1 MRAKTLLIAAFLFA
15 VPAAAQPQS
24 QSQTVPPEQLAREA
38 IELMLQAV
46 QGLIA
51 NLPQYAAPEI
61 DADGNIT
68 IKRLNPKR
76 LAKPDSLPPA
86 KDGGITL

>member
-1 MRAKTLLIAAFLFA
+1 MRIKALAFALVVLAA
-15 VPAAAQPQS
+15 PAWAQPQN
-24 QSQTVPPEQLAREA
+24 QTVPPEQLAREA
-38 IELMLQAV
+38 IALMLQAM

-61 DADGNIT
+61 DAEGNIT

-76 LAKPDSLPPA
+76 LAKPETPPPA
-86 KDGGITL
+86 NDGGMTL

>member
-1 MRAKTLLIAAFLFA
+1 MRIKALVFAFVLLATPVL
-15 VPAAAQPQS
+15 AQP

-38 IELMLQAV
+38 IELMVKAM

-68 IKRLNPKR
+68 IRRLNPSTAR
-76 LAKPDSLPPA
+76 RPAPPSVP
-86 KDGGITL
+86 GEHSVPL

>member
-1 MRAKTLLIAAFLFA
+1 MRIKALAFALVLLAT
-15 VPAAAQPQS
+15 PALAQPQN
-24 QSQTVPPEQLAREA
+24 QTVPPEQLAREA
-38 IELMLQAV
+38 IELMLRAM

-61 DADGNIT
+61 DAEGNIT

-76 LAKPDSLPPA
+76 LARPEPHPPA
-86 KDGGITL
+86 KDGGMTL